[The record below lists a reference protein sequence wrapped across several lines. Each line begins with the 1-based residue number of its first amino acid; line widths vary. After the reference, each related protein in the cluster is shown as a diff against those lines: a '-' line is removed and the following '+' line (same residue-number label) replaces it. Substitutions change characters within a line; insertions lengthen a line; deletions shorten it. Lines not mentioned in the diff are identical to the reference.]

1 MPFSDPVSSVSGR
14 NSRASNVSAMTGNMA
29 ASVRSGGSTAG
40 PSRANNDT
48 LSNTGV
54 LSMLKT
60 GTDTG
65 DIGNLSFNRGR
76 LPAQLA
82 MPRATHQ
89 RRMHAPRPSAGSS
102 THNYPTGNSSHH
114 YAASQASRVS
124 DSTSYAR
131 RGSFTS
137 MQSMPPSLPPNNMGK
152 APLQMPAPTLDRSA
166 RDSRS
171 YSLTSALPTGQ
182 LPRQRSAMSLKS
194 DGGPRHGSRL
204 QPGHPPLPENRPPYV
219 YPTRLKR
226 PGYRSPS
233 PALSELSAGPGLPPP
248 PPPHQRRVQMPLQRP
263 PLQTYN
269 SDYTGPYAMDSA
281 HLNVRPPPRSMNVS
295 PVSAYE
301 QPHFGYQQPGAMR
314 SAPAVHQMPPVP
326 PVPPHPSQRSG
337 QYPIHGQPYQ
347 PAQQGYN
354 PYGRSQYGPTRTGY
368 PPHAQPMHYQGQ
380 YHAHRGP
387 PVQANMAPMAHSV
400 FHNAARLARNLP
412 QRTDTPLTDMGA
424 PSLDPPSSGTAPSS
438 SNPPTPKDQTSS
450 QVVVDPIFIDPA
462 LTDLPDS
469 SSEPVLP
476 AKYFEY
482 ADGLSKSVEEV
493 DLEIPHPSVPLTGF
507 VQRVKAML
515 ESKAATEVAAMREAE
530 RNQAMHATAHV
541 IMDQSMTEEPSDF
554 NEVHELAA
562 NETPRFTLIEEFEA
576 PVELPASPV
585 KLPELS
591 GSSPVSKQRLT
602 RDMVKAELSP
612 TSTADE
618 PSTRIELPAES
629 TTDKDISYY
638 IKHQKQPS
646 KTKADIADT
655 TGAAKPARTEL
666 LATPSLQRQDS
677 TSDSAVNGTTNEAA
691 AISGIDYALRF
702 SVPVDTT
709 TSTSEETQSRD
720 PFVLDADTITM
731 EHQRSKDPKPQ
742 SQLKTEVWK
751 GPETP
756 AHLKDPVSPIG
767 PSELVNRSSAVSP
780 LQTQTLGIDETLKL
794 GTSTVQ
800 AETTTD
806 LDSSALEV
814 TTSSTD
820 ALPPP
825 TPRTPKTYS
834 KSVQLP
840 SSPPPTKTPSTN
852 RYSLPQDLS
861 AVGGETTTNTNSDMI
876 TDIAVRFSLPN
887 TTISI
892 AKPQIITIPPT
903 SSPEKEEAPTSLGE
917 NELANALLA
926 KAEKKSARR
935 NSVTFADQVVPLTI
949 KKPEPKR
956 DMRHVMEG
964 AVNKGKSIMRRTSP
978 LEEST
983 NSTISR
989 ESTTELRFPGPGRF
1003 GSTRLPGLKEE
1014 SVEDMSINE
1023 QNRRSSSRLNEPH
1036 QLALPARIA
1045 AVKAMQERRLQESAD
1060 KARPR
1065 RAARKHNRPLAEIRD
1080 LPSLKFSQ
1088 MDLIDRLNEALELD
1102 VKESKSMELVRRPRE
1117 FSGIYCPSPQRP
1129 QSTEPLRD
1137 RYMSFF
1143 SKPEEFSF
1151 LEESDDEDE
1160 HEVGPIAVRSV
1171 PTVEVQ
1177 ESTKVDVVDEEV
1189 PGSRPLSPED
1199 FLNVA
1204 TQINRLSIPSV
1215 TGLSDRLTSLLPC
1228 LKNLHLDSI
1237 LANDEEIAHTID
1249 DIHAL
1254 GGNGRPETV
1263 LSTRTSA
1270 GFRTLAERAE
1280 EIVKNDLPPL
1290 PESASADKVSAMNS
1304 TDGKQS
1310 YLSGSVSAPSD
1321 LGFMDPARPPS
1332 ALVRQRSPTS
1342 AEEVNQMLPTEM
1354 NPITR
1359 GKRSGVISSAGSNV
1373 PVDLTIPSE
1382 AHTTEI
1388 ITRDPLRRMSKSV
1401 DWTSSRD
1408 AIDGTRGI
1416 DIGSLIDADSS
1427 ASITTEAATGVRKAH
1442 SHHLR
1447 KSSRR
1452 SIIGS
1457 LSRKIKLT
1465 SRTNDEGTRSAL
1477 PSPAVGSDN
1486 SLPHKP
1492 GDRYPTTSLTPPIN
1506 VPLDEVRS
1514 IFSDDSSERN
1524 RRSNTRLS
1532 KRFTERFKPNKTK
1545 TFRLDSTGTRKG
1557 FDGSNT
1563 TRATTSLDIGPRT
1576 SYDAGSM
1583 NSERERAMSSASH
1596 LYDGVGMGKA
1606 EFHFKRFGEK
1616 LRHFIAKS
1624 GELIRSF
1631 SGRSRAQ
1638 RPERAR
1644 EDWLSDSL
1652 FSGV

>member
-65 DIGNLSFNRGR
+65 DIGDLSFNRGR

-137 MQSMPPSLPPNNMGK
+137 MQSMPPSLLPNSMGK
-152 APLQMPAPTLDRSA
+152 TPLQMPAPTLERSA

-194 DGGPRHGSRL
+194 DGGPRNDSRL

-248 PPPHQRRVQMPLQRP
+248 PPPHQRRVQMPMQRP

-269 SDYTGPYAMDSA
+269 SDYAGPYAMDPA
-281 HLNVRPPPRSMNVS
+281 HLNVRPPTRSMNVS

-337 QYPIHGQPYQ
+337 QYPVHGQPYQ
-347 PAQQGYN
+347 LAQQGYN
-354 PYGRSQYGPTRTGY
+354 PYGRSQYGSTRTGY

-387 PVQANMAPMAHSV
+387 PVQTNMAPMAHSV

-412 QRTDTPLTDMGA
+412 QRTDTPLTDVGA

-469 SSEPVLP
+469 SSESVLP

-493 DLEIPHPSVPLTGF
+493 DLEIPHPSVPPTGF

-541 IMDQSMTEEPSDF
+541 IMDQSMTEEPSDS

-618 PSTRIELPAES
+618 PSTRIELHAES

-646 KTKADIADT
+646 KTTANIADT
-655 TGAAKPARTEL
+655 TGAAKTARTEL
-666 LATPSLQRQDS
+666 LATPSVQRQNS

-720 PFVLDADTITM
+720 PFVLDADTITL
-731 EHQRSKDPKPQ
+731 EHQRSREPNPQ

-751 GPETP
+751 EPETP
-756 AHLKDPVSPIG
+756 AHLKDPVSPMG

-800 AETTTD
+800 AETTSD

-820 ALPPP
+820 APPPP

-840 SSPPPTKTPSTN
+840 SSPPPTGTPSTN

-876 TDIAVRFSLPN
+876 NDIAVRFSLPN

-892 AKPQIITIPPT
+892 AKPQIVTIPPT
-903 SSPEKEEAPTSLGE
+903 SSPEKEEAPPSLAE
-917 NELANALLA
+917 RELANALLA

-1003 GSTRLPGLKEE
+1003 GSTHLPGLKEE

-1060 KARPR
+1060 KARAR

-1151 LEESDDEDE
+1151 LEESEDEDE

-1304 TDGKQS
+1304 IDGKQS

-1342 AEEVNQMLPTEM
+1342 AEEVNQMLPPEM

-1359 GKRSGVISSAGSNV
+1359 GKRSVVISSAGSNV

-1408 AIDGTRGI
+1408 ATDGTRGI

-1427 ASITTEAATGVRKAH
+1427 ASVTTEAATGVRKAH
-1442 SHHLR
+1442 SRHLR
-1447 KSSRR
+1447 KLSSR

-1465 SRTNDEGTRSAL
+1465 SRNNDEGARSAL

-1514 IFSDDSSERN
+1514 FFSDDSSERN

-1545 TFRLDSTGTRKG
+1545 TFRLDSTGTRNG

>member
-65 DIGNLSFNRGR
+65 DIGDLSFNRGR

-137 MQSMPPSLPPNNMGK
+137 MQSMPPSLLPNSMGK
-152 APLQMPAPTLDRSA
+152 TPLQMPAPTLERSA

-194 DGGPRHGSRL
+194 DGGPRNDSRL

-248 PPPHQRRVQMPLQRP
+248 PPPHQRRVQMPMQRP

-269 SDYTGPYAMDSA
+269 SDYAGPYAMDPA
-281 HLNVRPPPRSMNVS
+281 HLNVRPPTRSMNVS

-337 QYPIHGQPYQ
+337 QYPVHGQPYQ
-347 PAQQGYN
+347 LAQQGYN
-354 PYGRSQYGPTRTGY
+354 PYGRSQYGSTRTGY

-387 PVQANMAPMAHSV
+387 PVQTNMAPMAHSV

-412 QRTDTPLTDMGA
+412 QRTDTPLTDVGA

-469 SSEPVLP
+469 SSESVLP

-493 DLEIPHPSVPLTGF
+493 DLEIPHPSVPPTGF

-541 IMDQSMTEEPSDF
+541 IMDQSMTEEPSDS

-618 PSTRIELPAES
+618 PSTRIELHAES

-646 KTKADIADT
+646 KTTANIADT
-655 TGAAKPARTEL
+655 TGAAKTARTEL
-666 LATPSLQRQDS
+666 LATPSVQRQNS

-720 PFVLDADTITM
+720 PFVLDADTITL
-731 EHQRSKDPKPQ
+731 EHQRSREPNPQ

-751 GPETP
+751 EPETP
-756 AHLKDPVSPIG
+756 AHLKDPVSPMG

-800 AETTTD
+800 AETTSD

-820 ALPPP
+820 APPPP

-840 SSPPPTKTPSTN
+840 SSPPPTGTPSTN

-892 AKPQIITIPPT
+892 AKPQIVTIPPT
-903 SSPEKEEAPTSLGE
+903 SSPEKEEAPPSLAE
-917 NELANALLA
+917 RELANALLA

-1003 GSTRLPGLKEE
+1003 GSTHLPGLKEE

-1060 KARPR
+1060 KARAR

-1151 LEESDDEDE
+1151 LEESEDEDE

-1304 TDGKQS
+1304 IDGKQS

-1342 AEEVNQMLPTEM
+1342 AEEVNQMLPPEM

-1359 GKRSGVISSAGSNV
+1359 GKRSVVISSAGSNV

-1408 AIDGTRGI
+1408 ATDGTRGI

-1427 ASITTEAATGVRKAH
+1427 ASVTTEAATGVRKAH
-1442 SHHLR
+1442 SRHLR
-1447 KSSRR
+1447 KLSSR

-1465 SRTNDEGTRSAL
+1465 SRNNDEGARSAL

-1514 IFSDDSSERN
+1514 FFSDDSSERN

-1545 TFRLDSTGTRKG
+1545 TFRLDSTGTRNG

>member
-65 DIGNLSFNRGR
+65 DIGDLSFNRGR

-137 MQSMPPSLPPNNMGK
+137 MQSMPPSLLPNSMGK
-152 APLQMPAPTLDRSA
+152 TPLQMPAPTLERSA

-194 DGGPRHGSRL
+194 DGGPRNGSRL

-248 PPPHQRRVQMPLQRP
+248 PPPHQRRVQMPMQRP

-269 SDYTGPYAMDSA
+269 SDYAGPYAMDPA
-281 HLNVRPPPRSMNVS
+281 HLNVRPPTRSMNVS
-295 PVSAYE
+295 PVSAYK

-337 QYPIHGQPYQ
+337 QYPVHGQPYQ

-354 PYGRSQYGPTRTGY
+354 PYGRSQYGSTRTGY

-387 PVQANMAPMAHSV
+387 PVQTNMAPMAHSV

-412 QRTDTPLTDMGA
+412 QRTDTPLTDVGA

-469 SSEPVLP
+469 SSESVLP

-493 DLEIPHPSVPLTGF
+493 ELEIPHPSVPPTGF

-541 IMDQSMTEEPSDF
+541 IMDQSMTEEPSDS

-618 PSTRIELPAES
+618 PSTRIELHAES

-646 KTKADIADT
+646 KTTANIADT
-655 TGAAKPARTEL
+655 TGAAKTARTEL
-666 LATPSLQRQDS
+666 LATPSVQRQNS

-720 PFVLDADTITM
+720 PFVLDADTITL
-731 EHQRSKDPKPQ
+731 EHQRSREPNPQ

-751 GPETP
+751 EPETP
-756 AHLKDPVSPIG
+756 AHLKDPVSPMG

-800 AETTTD
+800 AETTSD

-840 SSPPPTKTPSTN
+840 SSPPPTGTPSTN

-892 AKPQIITIPPT
+892 AKPQIVTIPPT
-903 SSPEKEEAPTSLGE
+903 SSPEKEEAPPSLAE
-917 NELANALLA
+917 RELANALLA

-1003 GSTRLPGLKEE
+1003 GSTHLPGLKEE

-1060 KARPR
+1060 KARAR

-1151 LEESDDEDE
+1151 LEESEDEDE

-1304 TDGKQS
+1304 IDGKQS

-1342 AEEVNQMLPTEM
+1342 AEEVNQMLPPEM

-1359 GKRSGVISSAGSNV
+1359 GKRSVVISSAGSNV

-1408 AIDGTRGI
+1408 ATDGTRGI

-1427 ASITTEAATGVRKAH
+1427 ASVTTEAATDVRKAH
-1442 SHHLR
+1442 SRHLR
-1447 KSSRR
+1447 KLSSR

-1465 SRTNDEGTRSAL
+1465 SRNNDEGARSAL

-1514 IFSDDSSERN
+1514 FFSDDSSERN

-1545 TFRLDSTGTRKG
+1545 TFRLDSTGTRNG

-1624 GELIRSF
+1624 EELIRSF